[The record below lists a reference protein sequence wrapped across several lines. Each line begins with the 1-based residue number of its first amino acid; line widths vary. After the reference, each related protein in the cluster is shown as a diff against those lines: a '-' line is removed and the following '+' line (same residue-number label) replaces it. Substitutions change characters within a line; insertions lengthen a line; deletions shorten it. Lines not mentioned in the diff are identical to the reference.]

1 MVHFILCRNIY
12 LVTNHQILAKQVT
25 MNFKSLYFLFTLII
39 VPIYIF
45 FDPIKDY
52 VENFDKLTYSL
63 EIPKNNLLK
72 DDYSITDDQIINL
85 DDKFLLEQKISESW
99 VLIYP
104 TLNEKS
110 KLDFIDKIN
119 NIGITSMIE
128 LKQKNNIIYGVG
140 PFTDKQMADNISMK
154 IMESTGKK
162 GEAKRLNN

>member
-1 MVHFILCRNIY
+1 
-12 LVTNHQILAKQVT
+12 

-52 VENFDKLTYSL
+52 LENFDKLTYSL

-104 TLNEKS
+104 NLNEKS
-110 KLDFIDKIN
+110 KTDFIDRIN
-119 NIGITSMIE
+119 NIGITSMIK
-128 LKQKNNIIYGVG
+128 LKQKNNIIYGIG
-140 PFTDKQMADNISMK
+140 PFVDKQMAEDISMR
-154 IMESTGKK
+154 IMKSTGEK
-162 GEAKRLNN
+162 GETKRLNN